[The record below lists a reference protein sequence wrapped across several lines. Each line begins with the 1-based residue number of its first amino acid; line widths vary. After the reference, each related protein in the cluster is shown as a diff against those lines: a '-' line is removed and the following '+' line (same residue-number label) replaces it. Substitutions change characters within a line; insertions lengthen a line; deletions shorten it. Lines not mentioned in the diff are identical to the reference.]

1 MRAFLRFIGMLLAA
15 GAFVSFVV
23 DGTKSIADNALYA
36 QPLRDAWIYLSKE
49 SYDAAKAAIDA
60 NMSPLL
66 WQRLV
71 EPTLMVPF
79 FGVLLMLSIV
89 FLFLG
94 RPPRSRIGYVTRG

>member
-36 QPLRDAWIYLSKE
+36 QPLRDTWLYLSPA
-49 SYDAAKAAIDA
+49 SYEAARAAVDT
-60 NMSPLL
+60 NFSPLL

-71 EPTLMVPF
+71 ETTLMVPLF
-79 FGVLLMLSIV
+79 AVLLMLSLV
-89 FLFLG
+89 LLFLG
-94 RPPRSRIGYVTRG
+94 RRPRSRIGYATRG